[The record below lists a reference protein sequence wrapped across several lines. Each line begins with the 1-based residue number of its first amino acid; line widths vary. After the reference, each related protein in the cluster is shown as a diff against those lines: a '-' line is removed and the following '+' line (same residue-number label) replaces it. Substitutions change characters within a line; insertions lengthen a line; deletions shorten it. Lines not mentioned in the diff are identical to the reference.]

1 MPSKLA
7 KGCDV
12 VKLSALANSSTSPA
26 RIVLACSDKNIR
38 KALHMAIATLYYADY
53 KSWRRGARGGQSK
66 NDMFDDVSDK
76 ISAQIC
82 LCCGHGNVLDYGRNL
97 VISAQ
102 SAYRPSILL
111 ASTSVLDKVE
121 GAQCTTVLQSRGKR
135 MGSRTDPS
143 GGIVAYWKF
152 AEKPDTRNKG
162 EQNEAKS
169 ACAALQ
175 ISSLSAPQMWR

>member
-1 MPSKLA
+1 
-7 KGCDV
+7 
-12 VKLSALANSSTSPA
+12 
-26 RIVLACSDKNIR
+26 
-38 KALHMAIATLYYADY
+38 MAIATLYPTLTTKAGE
-53 KSWRRGARGGQSK
+53 RGAKEVVISK

-76 ISAQIC
+76 ISAQDM
-82 LCCGHGNVLDYGRNL
+82 LMLRTWERAGPNGRNL

-111 ASTSVLDKVE
+111 ASTSVLDKSGRRAVHHCI
-121 GAQCTTVLQSRGKR
+121 AKAAGKR

-162 EQNEAKS
+162 E
-169 ACAALQ
+169 
-175 ISSLSAPQMWR
+175 